1 MDNRKG
7 ELSKKD
13 ESMVKWKV
21 IIVEVSFRSNGN
33 RIMEEL
39 VDPGSLG
46 ASAVPENLAVHPE
59 GSEERMKMPQ
69 KK

>member
-1 MDNRKG
+1 
-7 ELSKKD
+7 
-13 ESMVKWKV
+13 
-21 IIVEVSFRSNGN
+21 
-33 RIMEEL
+33 MEEL

-46 ASAVPENLAVHPE
+46 ASAVPENLAVHAE

>member
-1 MDNRKG
+1 
-7 ELSKKD
+7 
-13 ESMVKWKV
+13 
-21 IIVEVSFRSNGN
+21 
-33 RIMEEL
+33 MEEL

-46 ASAVPENLAVHPE
+46 ASAVPENLALRAE